1 MKRIVIVCVLIGI
14 AAIAAAVSN
23 VESKWVDGNLRFFD
37 GTNSI
42 LDIKSSTDGV
52 QFHQAVEFD
61 GAVDFDSTL
70 NLNGALTLGA
80 AQVLT
85 ASAVS
90 LTSPTVTFSA
100 AGKNLVVL
108 NSDANQTGIYPT
120 GGTQYQV
127 LSILS
132 GAGSNTMRV
141 DDGTSMTIG
150 ANITLTEGQGDV
162 LTLLCTN
169 AEGDEWTAF
178 SAHDN

>member
-1 MKRIVIVCVLIGI
+1 MKRIVIVCELIGI